1 MKKQLIYLAGALGF
15 ASILAMGGAAGM
27 HIYNTMTAPLTPEQK
42 AAKITEIRLV
52 VEEESRKR
60 YEAVQADPNALPSDS
75 AVDWK
80 AAQACADYYHA
91 NSFVLSTEVFGICHK
106 LATHGPNS
114 TPLFFQMQER
124 IAEVK

>member
-42 AAKITEIRLV
+42 AAKITEIRLE

-60 YEAVQADPNALPSDS
+60 YEAVQADPNALPLTVPLIGRLLRLVRITTMPTLSFFLRKFSES
-75 AVDWK
+75 ATSW
-80 AAQACADYYHA
+80 
-91 NSFVLSTEVFGICHK
+91 
-106 LATHGPNS
+106 
-114 TPLFFQMQER
+114 PLMALTALRCSSKCKNELPR
-124 IAEVK
+124 

>member
-42 AAKITEIRLV
+42 AAKITEIRLE

-60 YEAVQADPNALPSDS
+60 YEAVQADPNALPLTVPLIGRLLRLVQTTTMPTLSFFLRKFSES
-75 AVDWK
+75 ATSWPLM
-80 AAQACADYYHA
+80 
-91 NSFVLSTEVFGICHK
+91 VLTALRCSSKCKNE
-106 LATHGPNS
+106 LP
-114 TPLFFQMQER
+114 R
-124 IAEVK
+124 

>member
-42 AAKITEIRLV
+42 AAKITEIRLE

-80 AAQACADYYHA
+80 AAQACADYY
-91 NSFVLSTEVFGICHK
+91 
-106 LATHGPNS
+106 
-114 TPLFFQMQER
+114 
-124 IAEVK
+124 

>member
-1 MKKQLIYLAGALGF
+1 
-15 ASILAMGGAAGM
+15 M

-42 AAKITEIRLV
+42 AAKITEIRLE

-60 YEAVQADPNALPSDS
+60 YEAVQADPNALPLT
-75 AVDWK
+75 VPLIGRLLRLVRITTMPTL
-80 AAQACADYYHA
+80 
-91 NSFVLSTEVFGICHK
+91 FVLSTEVFGICHK